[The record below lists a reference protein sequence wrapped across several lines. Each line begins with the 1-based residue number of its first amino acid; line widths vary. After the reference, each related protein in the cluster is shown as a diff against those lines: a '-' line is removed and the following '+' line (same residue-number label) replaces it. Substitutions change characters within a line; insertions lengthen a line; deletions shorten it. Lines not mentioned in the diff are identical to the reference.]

1 MKIVNFTELHTY
13 PPGTIIRG
21 LQYAETHLPLGQ
33 RPRPTFGPM
42 WMLEEAGARKPTGPS
57 LIYYTNIGTPLVLHD
72 HVILDCDGLMEHI
85 HVPPGHNFRYLKPA
99 AEQEP
104 VRMWHHT
111 GQCLEI
117 DDATSMAI
125 YFAVFDLDD
134 INIEIDRL
142 TAARTI
148 LTNSLNKLDSKEPPA
163 CE

>member
-42 WMLEEAGARKPTGPS
+42 WMLEEAGARKPTS
-57 LIYYTNIGTPLVLHD
+57 ENLIYYTNIGTPLVMLD
-72 HVILDCDGLMEHI
+72 QAILDCDGFMD
-85 HVPPGHNFRYLKPA
+85 HVHVHPGRDFRHLKTA
-99 AEQEP
+99 AQQEP
-104 VRMWHHT
+104 VRLLHNA

-117 DDATSMAI
+117 ENAASLAVYFAI
-125 YFAVFDLDD
+125 YDLDD
-134 INIEIDRL
+134 LNTAIDQL
-142 TAARTI
+142 TAVRTI
-148 LTNSLNKLDSKEPPA
+148 FTNSLNKLDSKEPPA